1 MTPVSGNTHEMVLN
15 AALAQLLRSRGLEA
29 EAEQSVR
36 SESRRHR
43 VDVLVELG
51 EFAVAIE
58 AEFAPGRTV
67 RGDAE
72 SRLTEHPL
80 MWRGLSVEFVFAL
93 LYPDRLRAVPESQA
107 RKELVA
113 TESLRFAIVSRR
125 ESGGA
130 PSDKEAF
137 SVGTWHQGSVAVLAE
152 HLHDFWIRSLKGGSV
167 QETVDLASLA
177 IEQAGDVLRR
187 WPGRHVLAAA
197 GSDPES
203 TSALIWLNALLFQEL
218 LASHLDPR
226 QLPADLR
233 STGFPR
239 ADPECRPWILLRQ
252 WKTILRVNWWPI
264 FHVAREALKPVPTR
278 QATLALQCLA
288 RAVRKIAGRGV
299 IRHHDIAGRIFHRLL
314 TSRKFLA
321 TNYTTIPAAVLL
333 AGLAFD
339 RESKA
344 WKGVDWS
351 SRDALRKLRIVD
363 PACGSGTLLMAA
375 LQEILK
381 LYRRSGGDANG
392 QGDAVRAV
400 LEEAIHGYDVV
411 PAAIH
416 LTAATLAMAEMR
428 QIVANMPLYW
438 MPHDV
443 RNGKARLGSLDF
455 LQSSPGKGQ
464 AQYLAMFPDESRD
477 PGRVTGAGER
487 VFDAYMPADCDLVIA
502 NPPYTR
508 AGGPGTQENSEW
520 NPIFGSVL
528 SSADARL
535 MQSVLRR
542 TLDATPASLYAGL
555 GSAFT
560 VLAKERVKVG
570 GRMAIV
576 LPATALTGSRWA
588 PVRRML
594 LDDFRVEWVV
604 VSHDARN
611 RTKRGTL
618 PGRRFVAFSESTRI
632 AEALIVAT
640 RIVRGQTPTKSCTR
654 FVNLRRNP
662 DEAIDAMAISRSL
675 LATASDSS
683 EPRRS
688 EIVVGDVFWGEVV
701 REEQAIL
708 DDGPWIQATF
718 CQGRLADIAATLA
731 REGTLRLGNQ
741 SLPIPIANLSE
752 SCEFGPYEMQI
763 KNPSQG
769 LFRIVETSDPTRAG
783 HPAFWHHKWT
793 AVTTMGVVANAR
805 LTERPDKSADAQ
817 AEMLQRAGRLQLARE
832 LGHAPQRVAAALAD
846 EAMLGVRSWIT
857 LLPRQLEPGKEE
869 ALCLWLNSTP
879 GLLLRILCANRPYL
893 GRSAVPHEVARTLPV
908 LDIDALSKDQLEAA
922 DQVFRSLGQQRL
934 RGFAHLADDKVRRSI
949 DHRLFRDVLGYDV
962 GTELDGLARSLSL
975 EPTITTRH

>member
-29 EAEQSVR
+29 EAEQSVP

-72 SRLTEHPL
+72 SRLTEDPL

-93 LYPDRLRAVPESQA
+93 LYPDRLRAIPESRA
-107 RKELVA
+107 KKELAA

-125 ESGGA
+125 EPAGTPPENGA
-130 PSDKEAF
+130 N

-177 IEQAGDVLRR
+177 IEQASDVLRQ

-226 QLPADLR
+226 QLPADLQ

-239 ADPECRPWILLRQ
+239 ADPDCRPWILLRQ
-252 WKTILRVNWWPI
+252 WKTILRVNCWPI
-264 FHVAREALKPVPTR
+264 FHVARDALKPVPTR
-278 QATLALQCLA
+278 QATLALKCLA

-321 TNYTTIPAAVLL
+321 ANYTTIPAAVLL
-333 AGLAFD
+333 AGLVFD

-381 LYRRSGGDANG
+381 LYRRSGGAAAS

-428 QIVANMPLYW
+428 QIIANVPLYW

-455 LQSSPGKGQ
+455 LQSSPGKAQ

-477 PGRVTGAGER
+477 PGRMTGAGER
-487 VFDAYMPADCDLVIA
+487 VFDAYMPADCDLMIA

-508 AGGPGTQENSEW
+508 AGGPGTQENTEW

-528 SSADARL
+528 SSADAQL
-535 MQSVLRR
+535 MQRVLRR

-560 VLAKERVKVG
+560 VLAKERIKVG

-611 RTKRGTL
+611 RPKRGTL

-640 RIVRGQTPTKSCTR
+640 RIGRGQTPATSCTR

-662 DEAIDAMAISRSL
+662 DEAIDAMAIARSL
-675 LATASDSS
+675 LAIASDRS
-683 EPRRS
+683 EPRRT

-708 DDGPWIQATF
+708 DDGPWIQTTF

-731 REGTLRLGNQ
+731 RESTLRLGNQ

-769 LFRIVETSDPTRAG
+769 LFRIVETSDPTRTG
-783 HPAFWHHKWT
+783 HPAFWHHSST
-793 AVTTMGVVANAR
+793 AVTTMGVAANAR

-817 AEMLQRAGRLQLARE
+817 ADMLQRAGRLQLARE
-832 LGHAPQRVAAALAD
+832 LGHAPQRVSAALAD

-857 LLPRQLEPGKEE
+857 LLPRQLARGKEE

-893 GRSAVPHEVARTLPV
+893 GRSAVPHEVARILPA

-922 DQVFRSLGQQRL
+922 VQVFKSLGRQRL
-934 RGFAHLADDKVRRSI
+934 RGFAHLAKDRVRRSI
-949 DHRLFRDVLGYDV
+949 DHRLFEDVLGYDV

>member
-36 SESRRHR
+36 SESRWHR

-58 AEFAPGRTV
+58 AEFAPGHTV

-72 SRLTEHPL
+72 SRLTEDPL
-80 MWRGLSVEFVFAL
+80 VWRGLTVEFVFAL
-93 LYPDRLRAVPESQA
+93 LYPDRLKAVPESQA
-107 RKELVA
+107 RKELAA

-125 ESGGA
+125 EPEGTPPENGA
-130 PSDKEAF
+130 Y

-177 IEQAGDVLRR
+177 IEQASDILRR
-187 WPGRHVLAAA
+187 WPGRDVLAAA

-218 LASHLDPR
+218 LASHLDPQ
-226 QLPADLR
+226 QLPADLQ
-233 STGFPR
+233 SAGFPR
-239 ADPECRPWILLRQ
+239 ADPDCRPWILLRQ

-264 FHVAREALKPVPTR
+264 FHVAREALKPVPIR
-278 QATLALQCLA
+278 VATLALKCLA
-288 RAVRKIAGRGV
+288 RAVRRIAGRGV

-321 TNYTTIPAAVLL
+321 ANYTTIPAAVLL

-381 LYRRSGGDANG
+381 LYRRSGGGTAG
-392 QGDAVRAV
+392 QGDAVRSV

-428 QIVANMPLYW
+428 QIIANMPLYW

-477 PGRVTGAGER
+477 PGRMTGAGER

-528 SSADARL
+528 SSADAQL

-560 VLAKERVKVG
+560 VLAKERLKVG

-611 RTKRGTL
+611 RPKRGAL
-618 PGRRFVAFSESTRI
+618 PGRLFVAFSESTRI

-640 RIVRGQTPTKSCTR
+640 RIVRGQTPGRSCTR

-662 DEAIDAMAISRSL
+662 DEAIDAMAIARSL
-675 LATASDSS
+675 LTVASDGS

-708 DDGPWIQATF
+708 DDGPWTETTF

-741 SLPIPIANLSE
+741 MLQIPIANLSE
-752 SCEFGPYEMQI
+752 SCDFGPYHMQI

-769 LFRIVETSDPTRAG
+769 LFRIVETSDPTRTG
-783 HPAFWHHKWT
+783 HPAFWHHKRT

-805 LTERPDKSADAQ
+805 LTERTDKSADAQ
-817 AEMLQRAGRLQLARE
+817 AKMLQRAGRLQLACE
-832 LGHAPQRVAAALAD
+832 LRHAPQRVAAALAD

-857 LLPRQLEPGKEE
+857 LLPRQPARGKEE

-893 GRSAVPHEVARTLPV
+893 GRSAVSHETARILPA
-908 LDIDALSKDQLEAA
+908 LDIDALSEVQLEAA
-922 DQVFRSLGQQRL
+922 VHVFKSLGQQRL
-934 RGFAHLADDKVRRSI
+934 RGFAHLADDKARRSI
-949 DHRLFRDVLGYDV
+949 DHRLFNDVLGYDV
-962 GTELDGLARSLSL
+962 GAELDGLARSLSL
-975 EPTITTRH
+975 EPTLTTRH

>member
-1 MTPVSGNTHEMVLN
+1 MTPVSGNTHEMVMN
-15 AALAQLLRSRGLEA
+15 AGLAQLLRSRGLEA

-36 SESRRHR
+36 SESRRHQ

-72 SRLTEHPL
+72 SRLTEHSL
-80 MWRGLSVEFVFAL
+80 IWRGLSVEFVIAL
-93 LYPDRLRAVPESQA
+93 IYPDHLSAVPESRA
-107 RKELVA
+107 KRELAA
-113 TESLRFAIVSRR
+113 TESLQFAIVSRR
-125 ESGGA
+125 EPSNA
-130 PSDKEAF
+130 PPDNSAY
-137 SVGTWHQGSVAVLAE
+137 SIGTWHCGPVSLLADR
-152 HLHDFWIRSLKGGSV
+152 LHSFWVQSMRGGSV
-167 QETVDLASLA
+167 QETVDLTSLA
-177 IEQAGDVLRR
+177 IEQASEVLRR
-187 WPGRHVLAAA
+187 WPGRQVLAAA

-218 LASHLDPR
+218 LASHLDPQ

-233 STGFPR
+233 NEGFPSV
-239 ADPECRPWILLRQ
+239 DPECRPSILLRQ
-252 WKTILRVNWWPI
+252 WKTILQINWWPI

-278 QATLALQCLA
+278 QATLALKCLA
-288 RAVRKIAGRGV
+288 TAVRNIAGRGV

-321 TNYTTIPAAVLL
+321 TNYTTIPASVLL

-339 RESKA
+339 RENKA
-344 WKGVDWS
+344 WEGIDWS
-351 SRDALRKLRIVD
+351 SPDALKRLRIID

-381 LYRRSGGDANG
+381 LYRRSGGTVAE

-400 LEEAIHGYDVV
+400 LEQAIHGYDVV

-428 QIVANMPLYW
+428 QIIANMPLYW

-443 RNGKARLGSLDF
+443 RHGKARLGSLDF
-455 LQSSPGKGQ
+455 LQSSPARGQ
-464 AQYLAMFPDESRD
+464 AQYMAMFPDESRD
-477 PGRVTGAGER
+477 PGRMTGAGER
-487 VFDAYMPADCDLVIA
+487 VFDAFMPTDCDLVIA

-508 AGGPGTQENSEW
+508 AGGPGTQLNTEW

-535 MQSVLRR
+535 MQKVLRR

-560 VLAKERVKVG
+560 VLAKERVRVG

-576 LPATALTGSRWA
+576 LPATVLTGSRWA
-588 PVRRML
+588 SIRRML
-594 LDDFRVEWVV
+594 LKHFCVDWVV

-611 RTKRGTL
+611 RPKRGNL

-632 AEALIVAT
+632 AEVLIVAT
-640 RIVRGQTPTKSCTR
+640 RTGRGQTPGQSYTR
-654 FVNLRRNP
+654 IVNLRRNP
-662 DEAIDAMAISRSL
+662 DEAIDAMAVARSL
-675 LATASDSS
+675 LAIASDDF

-701 REEQAIL
+701 RLEQAIL
-708 DDGPWIQATF
+708 DNGPWIQTTF
-718 CQGRLADIAATLA
+718 CQGRLADIAAKLA
-731 REGTLRLGNQ
+731 REGILQFGDR
-741 SLPIPIANLSE
+741 SLQIPIANLSK
-752 SCEFGPYEMQI
+752 SCDFGPSEMQI

-769 LFRIVETSDPTRAG
+769 LFKIVETSDPTRIG
-783 HPAFWHHKWT
+783 HPAFWHHSSK
-793 AVTTMGVVANAR
+793 AVTTMGVAANAR
-805 LTERPDKSADAQ
+805 LTERTDKSEAAQ

-832 LGHAPQRVAAALAD
+832 LGHAPQRVAATLAD
-846 EAMLGVRSWIT
+846 ETMLGVRSWIT
-857 LLPRQLEPGKEE
+857 LLPKQLARGKEE

-879 GLLLRILCANRPYL
+879 GLLLRILFANRPYL
-893 GRSAVPHEVARTLPV
+893 GRSAVPHEVARTLPA
-908 LDIDALSKDQLEAA
+908 LDIDKLSNDQLEAA
-922 DQVFRSLGQQRL
+922 VRVFKALGKQRL
-934 RGFAHLADDKVRRSI
+934 RGFAHLADDSVRRSI
-949 DHRLFRDVLGYDV
+949 DHRLFNDVLGYDIDM
-962 GTELDGLARSLSL
+962 ELDGLARSLSL
-975 EPTITTRH
+975 EPTVTARH